1 MAKYFLLVFKKFMQK
16 CNIFLRFCWR
26 NLLDRAIDTRFVP
39 FQVLEHVSDQRL
51 FLRSCCRLAFPGG
64 GSVFVTTLN
73 RTRQSYL
80 FGVVAAESVLGL
92 LPAGTHDW
100 RKFVTPAEL
109 QEMLEEEGKC
119 R

>member
-1 MAKYFLLVFKKFMQK
+1 MQIIFDLCSQFLCKSV
-16 CNIFLRFCWR
+16 IFFFLFSWR
-26 NLLDRAIDTRFVP
+26 NLLDRAIDTHFVP
-39 FQVLEHVSDQRL
+39 SQVLEHVSDQRL
-51 FLRSCCRLAFPGG
+51 FLRSCCRLASPGG